1 MILGP
6 LAHISVLPTAKKC
19 TQMLGANS
27 DRTENAAP
35 LGTALVAGQT
45 LGRYQL
51 PEQLG
56 WGGVGIVFRAYDT
69 ALERDVALKVL
80 RSSKFDDPIARTR
93 FRKEALTLA
102 KLNHP
107 NIITIH
113 DFHTEDRIDFL
124 IMEYV
129 QGETLAAKLRGVAL
143 PEKEVLSIGDQI
155 AAALQ
160 EAHERDIIHCDL
172 KPCNVLLTR
181 SGRVKVADFGL
192 SKCLR
197 PLANESTTQSALW
210 TDRGAGTIPYM
221 APEQLR
227 GDPPQACSAA
237 WSAGCVLYEMSTG
250 GRPFR
255 QILMPTLTDAI
266 LHENPIPLRS
276 WNGSTSAE
284 LEVVTL
290 KCLQKDPRDRY
301 QSAKELRLD
310 LQRVDHHRSE
320 VLCFGHDLSSRPSC
334 ERGEPNRPLS
344 LFE

>member
-1 MILGP
+1 
-6 LAHISVLPTAKKC
+6 
-19 TQMLGANS
+19 MLGANS
-27 DRTENAAP
+27 DSTEKAAP
-35 LGTALVAGQT
+35 LGTALVAGQM

-51 PEQLG
+51 LDQLG
-56 WGGVGIVFRAYDT
+56 CGGMGIVFRAYDT
-69 ALERDVALKVL
+69 TLDRDVALKVL

-113 DFHTEDRIDFL
+113 DFHTQDLIDFL

-129 QGETLAAKLRGVAL
+129 QGETLAAKLSGVAL
-143 PEKEVLSIGDQI
+143 PEKEVLYIGDQI

-197 PLANESTTQSALW
+197 RLANESTTQSALW

-227 GDPPQACSAA
+227 GEPPDACSDVWA
-237 WSAGCVLYEMSTG
+237 AGCVLYEMSTG

-266 LHENPIPLRS
+266 FHENPIPLRS

-310 LQRVDHHRSE
+310 LQRVAHHRSG